1 MNSKSAEDG
10 AVRNCS
16 DYIARDARLVRLL
29 RIADIAAVAVT
40 VLAFLFGLG
49 IILIVFPLG
58 AVNYLAV
65 LFIPFLVVTILRRW
79 INAPRPESALGKSG
93 GAFPSRHAF
102 SAFAIGTLLC
112 FISLPVGI
120 LTLVFGILLSV
131 SRVLLGI
138 HFPRD
143 VIAGALIG
151 VVSGLIGAC
160 FI

>member
-1 MNSKSAEDG
+1 M
-10 AVRNCS
+10 RNCS
-16 DYIARDARLVRLL
+16 DYIASRAWLVRLL
-29 RIADIAAVAVT
+29 RITDIVAVVVT

-49 IILIVFPLG
+49 ITLIVFPLG

-65 LFIPFLVVTILRRW
+65 LFIPFLVVTILRRL
-79 INAPRPESALGKSG
+79 INAPRPESSLGKAG

-112 FISLPVGI
+112 FISTPLGI

>member
-1 MNSKSAEDG
+1 M
-10 AVRNCS
+10 RNCS
-16 DYIARDARLVRLL
+16 DYIASRAWLVRLL
-29 RIADIAAVAVT
+29 RITDIVAVVVT

-49 IILIVFPLG
+49 ITLIVFPLG

-65 LFIPFLVVTILRRW
+65 LFIPFLVVTILRRL
-79 INAPRPESALGKSG
+79 INAPRPESSLGKAG

-102 SAFAIGTLLC
+102 SAFAIGTLFC
-112 FISLPVGI
+112 FISTPLGI